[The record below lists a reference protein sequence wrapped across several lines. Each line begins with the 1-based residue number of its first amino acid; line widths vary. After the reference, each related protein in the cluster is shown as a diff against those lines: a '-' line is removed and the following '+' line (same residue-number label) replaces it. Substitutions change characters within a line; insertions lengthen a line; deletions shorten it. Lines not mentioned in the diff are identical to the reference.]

1 MQSETHSAGGG
12 VGKGVAPARGQS
24 DVQGLLSLL
33 ANSSDGA
40 CVLDTRQRIVF
51 WNAEAQRI
59 LGYSP
64 PEVEGRTCWQVLQLT
79 ELDGSPV
86 CGPGCTIIGCFRQG
100 RAAINRRLLTTCR
113 DGSHILLDYST
124 AAFDQGE
131 GARLAGVIFF
141 RRVAL
146 PQSPSATTPTQW
158 EFHCLG
164 AFAVRKQGAPLPLSA
179 FPRRQAVT
187 LLKILLTFRGRPLHR
202 EHLMELLWPEV
213 GLREGVQRLK
223 VLIHTLRSV
232 LEPEAQR
239 GGQTRLLV
247 TGKESYWL
255 SAEAGLWVDVDAYRD
270 LAARG
275 DSAFEAGDL
284 PQALEHYGRAC
295 ALYKGEYLPED
306 CYEDWSS
313 DERSSL
319 RERHQGL
326 LEKAARAAA
335 LVDDQQGALD
345 YYQQALALD
354 PLREST
360 NRALMATLWRMG
372 RREEAA
378 RQFHRLASAL
388 YKELGVSPEAET
400 VRLYST
406 LLAETTPV
414 VVGQRA

>member
-1 MQSETHSAGGG
+1 MQTHSGGG
-12 VGKGVAPARGQS
+12 GLGKGGGLATQQAGM
-24 DVQGLLSLL
+24 QGLLSLL

-40 CVLDTRQRIVF
+40 CVLDTRQRVVF
-51 WNAEAQRI
+51 WNNEAQRI
-59 LGYSP
+59 LGYSRA
-64 PEVEGRTCWQVLQLT
+64 EVEGRTCWEVLQLT
-79 ELDGSPV
+79 ELEGSPV
-86 CGPGCTIIGCFRQG
+86 CGPGCPIIGCFRQG
-100 RAAINRRLLTTCR
+100 RAATNRRLLTTCR
-113 DGSHILLDYST
+113 DGSHIILDYST
-124 AAFDQGE
+124 AAFDQAD
-131 GARLAGVIFF
+131 GAGLAGVIFF
-141 RRVAL
+141 RRAAS
-146 PQSPSATTPTQW
+146 QQNPSVTTTTLW
-158 EFHCLG
+158 AFHCLG
-164 AFAVRKQGAPLPLSA
+164 AFEIRKHGAPLPLTT

-187 LLKILLTFRGRPLHR
+187 LLKILLTFRGKPLHR

-213 GLREGVQRLK
+213 GLREGMQRLK
-223 VLIHTLRSV
+223 VLIHALRTV

-255 SAEAGLWVDVDAYRD
+255 STEAGLWVDVDAYRE

-275 DSAFEAGDL
+275 DEAFEAGDL
-284 PQALEHYGRAC
+284 SQALEHYGGAC

-335 LVDDQQGALD
+335 LVGEEGDAVG

-360 NRALMATLWRMG
+360 HRALMAILWRAG
-372 RREEAA
+372 RRDEAA
-378 RQFHRLASAL
+378 RQFHRLATAL
-388 YKELGVSPEAET
+388 YKELGVSPETET
-400 VRLYST
+400 VQLYST
-406 LLAETTPV
+406 LLEEKTPAAV
-414 VVGQRA
+414 IQSA